1 MVVHCDTLCVAHHT
15 DVTTLETES
24 DMAKQVKAQAT
35 MTLFAFVKR
44 AILALRDTNKSKG
57 IHVVFSG
64 FNGALR
70 KQYGW
75 DKAQA
80 IEAMNTLAESGQIVL
95 IPRKFGP
102 MIYLPADAPT
112 GSSAASQEKQAQ
124 TTLDKILG

>member
-1 MVVHCDTLCVAHHT
+1 MV
-15 DVTTLETES
+15 
-24 DMAKQVKAQAT
+24 QKAQKD
-35 MTLFAFVKR
+35 MKLFAFVKR
-44 AILALRDTNKSKG
+44 AILALRDTSKSKG

-80 IEAMNTLAESGQIVL
+80 IEAMNALAETGEIVL
-95 IPRKFGP
+95 IPRRYGP
-102 MIYLPADAPT
+102 MIYLRADAPS

-124 TTLDKILG
+124 ATLDKILG